1 LNISPR
7 YGLATVGYMAA
18 VFLLSSRD
26 VVAPRSIIALKLL
39 HPPLFAGLA
48 ACLLLTLTQGQWWRP
63 GSWQLYGLIGLI
75 TGGYAAS
82 DEWHQ
87 SFVPGR
93 SASVGDFLLDGAGIA
108 LVLIVHWALT
118 RPGAGHEAR

>member
-1 LNISPR
+1 MKLSPR
-7 YGLATVGYMAA
+7 YGLATLGYMAA
-18 VFLLSSRD
+18 VFLLSSQD
-26 VVAPRSIIALKLL
+26 VVAPRSFIVLKLL

-48 ACLLLTLTQGQWWRP
+48 ACLLLSLTQGQWSRP
-63 GSWQLYGLIGLI
+63 GSWRLYGVIGLVV
-75 TGGYAAS
+75 GGYAAS

-93 SASVGDFLLDGAGIA
+93 SASVGDFLLDCAGIA
-108 LVLIVHWALT
+108 LALTAHWLLT